1 MSSSV
6 VEIRAIPGGVGVIIE
21 HDDTDSFSRSVQPAA
36 TRATGRANALVTL
49 IKAGWHSG
57 GTIWRGNWEHDFE
70 LDARPL
76 PARRCRTMVPF
87 LIYRPEE
94 SA

>member
-6 VEIRAIPGGVGVIIE
+6 VEVRAIPGGVGVIIE
-21 HDDTDSFSRSVQPAA
+21 HDDTDSYSRSVQPAA
-36 TRATGRANALVTL
+36 TLATKGRADVFVAL
-49 IKAGWHSG
+49 IKAGWQSG
-57 GTIWRGNWEHDFE
+57 DTIWRGYWEHDFE

-87 LIYRPEE
+87 MTYRT
-94 SA
+94 